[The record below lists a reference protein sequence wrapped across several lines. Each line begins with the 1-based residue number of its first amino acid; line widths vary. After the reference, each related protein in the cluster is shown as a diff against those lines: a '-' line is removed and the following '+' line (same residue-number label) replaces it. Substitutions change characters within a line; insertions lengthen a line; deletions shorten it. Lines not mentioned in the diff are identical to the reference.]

1 MIGPVALKAP
11 ELRKETVPEVPW
23 PAFLDAFHREWRT
36 GSEGQHISA
45 LGATRSGK
53 TTTITQLLDDRAS
66 VVVLLTKLR
75 DPLFPTYK
83 KRGYKVVT
91 DLNEWPSREWH
102 PKIMIH
108 LPSGGLSRAE
118 GVRQA
123 ALIRRVLHRVWDQGD
138 VDLYVDEIAELSDL
152 LGLDTELRTLWKEA
166 GSANVSMIA
175 GTQRPARVPLEMY
188 SQARFLFFWR
198 SQNRDLMKKLADMNA
213 GDPELVRQVVAQL
226 DRFEVLVVDTWEG
239 ELVRTRPP
247 EL

>member
-1 MIGPVALKAP
+1 MALKAP

-23 PAFLDAFHREWRT
+23 DAFLESFHHLWLSGE
-36 GSEGQHISA
+36 EGQHISA

-53 TTTITQLLDDRAS
+53 TTTITQLLDQRRN

-75 DPLFPTYK
+75 DPLFPKFK

-102 PKIMIH
+102 PKIMLH
-108 LPSGGLSRAE
+108 LPAKGLSRAE
-118 GVRQA
+118 GVQQA
-123 ALIRRVLHRVWDQGD
+123 SLIRRVLHRVWDQGD
-138 VDLYVDEIAELSDL
+138 TDLYIDEIAELSDL

-188 SQARFLFFWR
+188 SQARFLLFWR

-213 GDPELVRQVVAQL
+213 GDPELARQVIAQL
-226 DRFEVLVVDTWEG
+226 DRFELLVIDTWEG

-247 EL
+247 KL